1 MINDNKGPNSI
12 VSIPV
17 GRNGQ
22 LCENGLTITPT
33 GGLGGANTDPFTTIA
48 PNSPDALASLGAIR
62 VVGKVTNFSPLPSE
76 QMLLSSVRS

>member
-1 MINDNKGPNSI
+1 MINENKGPNSI

-33 GGLGGANTDPFTTIA
+33 GGLGGANTDPFSTIA
-48 PNSPDALASLGAIR
+48 PNSPDALASLGAVR
-62 VVGKVTNFSPLPSE
+62 VVGKVNKFSRLPPE
-76 QMLLSSVRS
+76 HMLLSPI